1 MLWSQKRQSII
12 REIKKSC
19 ATRKFRPQTKKFCL
33 TPLKPMK
40 LWKTEVTVQE
50 HTIVV
55 DGSELSE
62 RKELEF
68 VVDGNSEG
76 QSTIKHTR
84 KIDGQ
89 VADEQVTSE
98 KKQVTEE
105 LNYSN
110 AEVDAVYDCEVI
122 KQPITSTPSLPK
134 LVIFEPPDDEEDEE
148 SNEMEAHYGTR
159 NEGFYVLP
167 KCKCRRQFY
176 SEIRTKRR
184 LVLHSASG
192 EMHIVVVAKSV
203 LPPPPVE

>member
-1 MLWSQKRQSII
+1 ML
-12 REIKKSC
+12 REN
-19 ATRKFRPQTKKFCL
+19 
-33 TPLKPMK
+33 
-40 LWKTEVTVQE
+40 TEVTVQE

-55 DGSELSE
+55 DGSELAE

-167 KCKCRRQFY
+167 KCK
-176 SEIRTKRR
+176 
-184 LVLHSASG
+184 
-192 EMHIVVVAKSV
+192 
-203 LPPPPVE
+203 